1 MSRKQNLNLK
11 PPYTSDQDREEASK
25 NGKKGGIASGEARRR
40 KRTMTQLVNQY
51 LGFKV
56 KNTDV
61 KAALMSAGFTEEECD
76 NKTMLMMT
84 IAKNAAKGNAKF
96 TEMMIKLAKDD
107 ELIELEKKRLKKE
120 IEQITLQNERQKLEN
135 ERLRN
140 AVENKNDTEDW
151 GGMFEIITGQKY
163 DPNANPDAHEETE
176 PEKYAE
182 GIIQESTPED
192 EEEESCVVGVVS
204 NE

>member
-11 PPYTSDQDREEASK
+11 APYTSDQDRVEASI
-25 NGKKGGIASGEARRR
+25 NGRKGGIASGEARRR
-40 KRTMTQLVNQY
+40 KKTMTQLVNQY
-51 LGFKV
+51 LGFKI
-56 KNTDV
+56 KNPDI
-61 KAALMSAGFTEEECD
+61 KAALMTAGFTEEECD

-120 IEQITLQNERQKLEN
+120 IEESNIRIQREKVEL
-135 ERLRN
+135 ERLKN
-140 AVENKNDTEDW
+140 SIDQKNDVEDL
-151 GGMFEIITGQKY
+151 GPLYKHITGQEY
-163 DPNANPDAHEETE
+163 NPDVNPDAADEEID
-176 PEKYAE
+176 PEAM
-182 GIIQESTPED
+182 
-192 EEEESCVVGVVS
+192 EEESSVVVS